1 MTSEQKTISILGEE
15 VKIGF
20 SMAVEI
26 AYEDITDTEEGF
38 SIKQLTKQKNIVAL
52 CMAAIIVFNHET
64 KITMERFMKEITAE
78 EYDAVSTAVVQAM
91 TEWMKIP
98 KTLSSEDQKP
108 DEEQQGEE
116 KPKN

>member
-52 CMAAIIVFNHET
+52 CMAAIIVFNPET

-91 TEWMKIP
+91 TKWMKIP

-108 DEEQQGEE
+108 DEDQQGEE